1 MRFLLDTNVLSEPLR
16 PEPDAGVTACL
27 NEHEDEV
34 ATSSVI
40 LHELLFGARR
50 LPRGKRRRALEA
62 YVLTVVAQTLPVLAY
77 DDAAATWH
85 ADERARLER
94 AGKPRP
100 FADGQV
106 AAIAAVNDLVLVTRN
121 VKDFKPFRG
130 VEIVDWAR

>member
-1 MRFLLDTNVLSEPLR
+1 M
-16 PEPDAGVTACL
+16 
-27 NEHEDEV
+27 
-34 ATSSVI
+34 
-40 LHELLFGARR
+40 
-50 LPRGKRRRALEA
+50 
-62 YVLTVVAQTLPVLAY
+62 VAQTLPVLAY